1 VVWALVSRSALWEQL
16 PPTTH
21 DLLCDQPLP
30 YGQFFRWLDRLVLD
44 QGPIERDALLSEMR
58 QPSGDDSSGEPL
70 FSPLADRIQ
79 QFHDLPDNQDTAE
92 NLIGLI
98 RPLELDALR
107 EELNLLLQSGE
118 LSETA
123 EARKLEL
130 LRQTQAMKLE
140 ISQRRPISS

>member
-1 VVWALVSRSALWEQL
+1 
-16 PPTTH
+16 
-21 DLLCDQPLP
+21 
-30 YGQFFRWLDRLVLD
+30 VLD
-44 QGPIERDALLSEMR
+44 QGPIERDALLNEMR
-58 QPSGDDSSGEPL
+58 HPSGGDSSGEPL
-70 FSPLADRIQ
+70 FTSLADRIQ

-140 ISQRRPISS
+140 ISQRRPISN